1 MGQAEAREGD
11 HAAGE
16 ALPAVQITGK
26 SCASTCS
33 PHVAAKASQS
43 PDPLISA
50 TAVVESDRV
59 EDSRL
64 AKDCIQLDVAVRRPS
79 KCSNGSFRSDVSSGG
94 AGAVAVTCAGGDA
107 EGEHCSAFQDVGSPC
122 HGQATATC
130 MPRALTTLASAA
142 AGVVTSAAALPK
154 RSDKVS
160 LGHDGSRSQMSSPAK
175 VARQSLRPASA
186 RTSVVKV
193 VATAARAKKRS
204 EVPVALHVYDASWL
218 APADSSIPIVHLG
231 VEVYGSEFFFGT
243 SGVLSSG
250 PGAYDPER
258 HRHRLLLGH
267 TKLPKR
273 EVYRMLMSLKKDW
286 PGTGYR
292 LIGRNCQTFALT
304 LCECLGLGSR
314 IPEQYIY
321 FAKPWTLGS
330 SVDLNKMI
338 PLTLS
343 GQLGS
348 DLRSCGSVR
357 GKPDKLAGTKLNVED
372 TMYI

>member
-1 MGQAEAREGD
+1 MGQVEAREGD
-11 HAAGE
+11 DAARE
-16 ALPAVQITGK
+16 ALPAVQIAGK
-26 SCASTCS
+26 CCASTCS
-33 PHVAAKASQS
+33 PHVAAKASHS
-43 PDPLISA
+43 PDPLTSE

-59 EDSRL
+59 KDSRL
-64 AKDCIQLDVAVRRPS
+64 AKDCMRPDVALRRPS
-79 KCSNGSFRSDVSSGG
+79 KCSNGSFRSDVSVGE
-94 AGAVAVTCAGGDA
+94 ACAVAVTCAD
-107 EGEHCSAFQDVGSPC
+107 GEHCSDFQDVGSPC
-122 HGQATATC
+122 HGQAAATC

-154 RSDKVS
+154 RSEKVS
-160 LGHDGSRSQMSSPAK
+160 LARSQTSSPAK
-175 VARQSLRPASA
+175 VARQGLRPAAA

-204 EVPVALHVYDASWL
+204 EAPVALHVYDASWL

-231 VEVYGSEFFFGT
+231 VEVYGTEFFFGT

-304 LCECLGLGSR
+304 LCECLGFGSR

-330 SVDLNKMI
+330 GVDLNKLI

-343 GQLGS
+343 CQLGS

-357 GKPDKLAGTKLNVED
+357 GKSDMLAGTELNDED
-372 TMYI
+372 TMDI